1 MSLFL
6 SIFTDDILPIFVLA
20 GVGFAL
26 ARLVGASVK
35 TLSAVSFHALSPCL
49 IFEQLAASQVGFSE
63 SWRVAAFCVAI
74 TAAIGGAAY
83 GAALVLRLAPT
94 TRTTFLLVSMFSN
107 SGNYALPVVL
117 FAFGQ
122 QALAYAS
129 VYFVVSA
136 VLVYSV
142 GVVIAA
148 SGRRDLQQAV
158 TGIVRVP
165 AVWAVAA
172 SLLVLAL
179 DVEVPASVMRPISLL
194 SSAAIPVMLLVLGA
208 QIERHTAPEQPRAV
222 AVAVALSLLVAP
234 ILAFVLADVLHLE
247 GPARQAAI
255 IEASMP
261 AAVVTTVLALEFELD
276 ANFAT
281 SVVVFT
287 TMLSPFTLIALIAY
301 LKAT

>member
-1 MSLFL
+1 MSLVL
-6 SIFTDDILPIFVLA
+6 SIFSEDILPIFVLA
-20 GVGFAL
+20 AVGFLL
-26 ARLVGASVK
+26 ARLVGANVK

-49 IFEQLAASQVGFSE
+49 IFEQLATSHVGFSE
-63 SWRVAAFCVAI
+63 SWRVAVFCVLL
-74 TAAIGGAAY
+74 TGAIGAAAY
-83 GAALVLRLAPT
+83 GASLGLRLSQT

-142 GVVIAA
+142 GVVVAA
-148 SGRRDLQQAV
+148 SGRRHLTSALI
-158 TGIVRVP
+158 GLIRVP

-172 SLLVLAL
+172 SLLVMVAGI
-179 DVEVPASVMRPISLL
+179 EVPTPVMRPISLL

-208 QIERHTAPEQPRAV
+208 QLERHTAPEQPRAV
-222 AVAVALSLLVAP
+222 AVAVALSLLLAP
-234 ILAFVLADVLHLE
+234 AIAFLLAGVLGLDGA
-247 GPARQAAI
+247 ARQASI
-255 IEASMP
+255 VEASMP

-281 SVVVFT
+281 SVVMFT
-287 TMLSPFTLIALIAY
+287 TLLSPITLVALIAY
-301 LKAT
+301 LRVS

>member
-1 MSLFL
+1 MSLVL
-6 SIFTDDILPIFVLA
+6 SIFSEDILPIFVLA
-20 GVGFAL
+20 GVGFLL
-26 ARLVGASVK
+26 ARLVGANVK

-49 IFEQLAASQVGFSE
+49 IFEQLATSHVGFGE
-63 SWRVAAFCVAI
+63 SWRVAAFCVLL
-74 TAAIGGAAY
+74 TGAIGVAAY
-83 GAALVLRLAPT
+83 CASIGLRLSPT

-142 GVVIAA
+142 GVVVAA
-148 SGRRDLQQAV
+148 SGRRDLASALIGV
-158 TGIVRVP
+158 TRVP

-172 SLLVLAL
+172 SLLVMVSG
-179 DVEVPASVMRPISLL
+179 VEVPTPVMRPIALL

-208 QIERHTAPEQPRAV
+208 QLERHTAPEQPRAV
-222 AVAVALSLLVAP
+222 AVAVALSLLLAP
-234 ILAFVLADVLHLE
+234 ALAFALAGLLGLD
-247 GPARQAAI
+247 GAARQASI

-261 AAVVTTVLALEFELD
+261 AAVVTTVLALEFDLD

-281 SVVVFT
+281 SVVMFT
-287 TMLSPFTLIALIAY
+287 TILSPITLVALIAY
-301 LKAT
+301 LRAS